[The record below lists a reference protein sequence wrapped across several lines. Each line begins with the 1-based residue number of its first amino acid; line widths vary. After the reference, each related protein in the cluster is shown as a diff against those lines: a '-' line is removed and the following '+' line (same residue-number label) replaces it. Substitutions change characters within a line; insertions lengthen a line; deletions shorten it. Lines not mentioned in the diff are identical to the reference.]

1 MRDPNAK
8 TLVNKALA
16 DEMRAS
22 ARKALRTSSGSTPT
36 VQESGSADSAPPSTP
51 TP

>member
-16 DEMRAS
+16 EEMRAS
-22 ARKALRTSSGSTPT
+22 ARLKRPASAAP
-36 VQESGSADSAPPSTP
+36 ESEPSPEGDPAPPSRP
-51 TP
+51 QA